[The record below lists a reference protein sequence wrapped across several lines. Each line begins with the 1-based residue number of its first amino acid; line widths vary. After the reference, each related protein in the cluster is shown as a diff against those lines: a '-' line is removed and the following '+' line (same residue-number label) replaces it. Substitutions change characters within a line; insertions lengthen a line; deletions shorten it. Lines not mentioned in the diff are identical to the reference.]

1 MHRAIVTGGTRG
13 AGRAVATAIAAAGG
27 SVMITGLD
35 RARLDAAVREIG
47 ASVGETSRVRGLV
60 ADVRDRSAVDAVV
73 AETVRAF
80 GGVDVLVNNAAVGVF
95 GPVASITDEDWHR
108 VLDTNLNGPFYCT
121 RAVIPELRR
130 AGGGWVISIAS
141 LAAKHPF
148 PRGAAYCA
156 SKAAL
161 VAFSESLME
170 EVRFENIRVAVVLP
184 GSIATEFNGHPVRPE
199 DDWKLAPGDIAD
211 VVMDLLRHP
220 ARSMPTRVEVRPSKP
235 PKKA

>member
-47 ASVGETSRVRGLV
+47 QSVGDASRIRGTI
-60 ADVRDRSAVDAVV
+60 ADVRDRTAVDAVV
-73 AETVRAF
+73 SDTVRAF

-95 GPVASITDEDWHR
+95 GPVASIADEDWHR

-199 DDWKLAPGDIAD
+199 DDWKLAPDDIAN

-220 ARSMPTRVEVRPSKP
+220 SRSMPTRVEVRPSKP

>member
-13 AGRAVATAIAAAGG
+13 AGRAVAAGIVAAGG
-27 SVMITGLD
+27 RVMITGRD

-47 ASVGETSRVRGLV
+47 KAAGDPSRVCGTV
-60 ADVRDRSAVDAVV
+60 ADVRDRTAVDAMI
-73 AETVRAF
+73 ADAVRAF
-80 GGVDVLVNNAAVGVF
+80 GGVDVLVNNAAVGLS
-95 GPVASITDEDWHR
+95 GPVASTSDEDWHR
-108 VLDTNLNGPFYCT
+108 VFDTNLNGPFYCT

-170 EVRFENIRVAVVLP
+170 EVRFENIRVAVILP

-199 DDWKLAPGDIAD
+199 DDWKLAPDDIAE
-211 VVMDLLRHP
+211 VVLDLLRHP
-220 ARSMPTRVEVRPSKP
+220 TRSMPTRVEVRPSRP